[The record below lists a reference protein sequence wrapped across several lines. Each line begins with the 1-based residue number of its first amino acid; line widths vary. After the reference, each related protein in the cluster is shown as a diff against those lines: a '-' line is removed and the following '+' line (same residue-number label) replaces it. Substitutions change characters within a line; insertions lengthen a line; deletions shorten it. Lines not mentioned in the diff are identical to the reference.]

1 MPMASFDPDALPL
14 AEHTLRARRGS
25 GRFGVRASEG
35 VIL

>member
-1 MPMASFDPDALPL
+1 MASFDPDAL
-14 AEHTLRARRGS
+14 AEHTLRARGS

>member
-14 AEHTLRARRGS
+14 AEHTLRARGS